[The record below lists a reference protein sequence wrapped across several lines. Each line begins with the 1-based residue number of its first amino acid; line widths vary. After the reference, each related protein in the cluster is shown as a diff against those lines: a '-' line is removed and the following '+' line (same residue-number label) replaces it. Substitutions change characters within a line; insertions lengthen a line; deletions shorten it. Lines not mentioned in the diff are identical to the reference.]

1 MTLFIIAFTFILIG
15 LQFFVVLVNFLFRQ
29 SISHSSIKTFPLV
42 SILIPARNEEKNIE
56 NILNDLIS
64 QPYSTIEIIVCNDQ
78 SEDAT
83 SQLVEKMMI
92 QDSRIKLIESSK
104 LATGWLGKNWACY
117 QLSKVAQGDYLLF
130 LDADVR
136 VKDQL
141 VGQTVHHLQ
150 KYRLG
155 LLSIFPK
162 QIMKSFGEYCTVP
175 LMHYIL
181 TTLLPLILV
190 RVSKFPSLSAANGQ
204 FMLFDA
210 KVYQQHQP
218 HLVMK
223 GEKVEDIKIARNF
236 KSRGIKVACITG
248 VEEISCR
255 MYESYQEGIS
265 GFSKNMV
272 TFFGNSYLLAFTFWV
287 LTTLSIIYIPIYGNS
302 IVTIAFFSL
311 YLGTKILFSLTSK
324 QNILI
329 NLLLTIPQHIT
340 MLVILIQSLIHKYT
354 KKQQWK
360 GRSI

>member
-1 MTLFIIAFTFILIG
+1 MLIG
-15 LQFFVVLVNFLFRQ
+15 VQFIVVLINFIFKQ
-29 SISHSSIKTFPLV
+29 PISHSTSESSPLV

-56 NILNDLIS
+56 NILQDLKS
-64 QPYSTIEIIVCNDQ
+64 QSYSSIEIIVCNDQ

-83 SQLVEKMMI
+83 AILVEKMMI
-92 QDSRIKLIESSK
+92 EDSRIRLIESSP
-104 LATGWLGKNWACY
+104 LASGWLGKNWACH
-117 QLSKVAQGDYLLF
+117 QLSKVAKGDYFLF

-136 VKDQL
+136 VKDPLIAQS
-141 VGQTVHHLQ
+141 VHYFQ
-150 KYRLG
+150 KHGLG

-162 QIMKSFGEYCTVP
+162 QLMKTFGEYCTVP

-204 FMLFDA
+204 FMLFDSA
-210 KVYQQHQP
+210 VYQQYQP
-218 HLVMK
+218 HLMMK
-223 GEKVEDIKIARNF
+223 GEKVEDITIARNF
-236 KSRGIKVACITG
+236 KRRGIKVACITG
-248 VEEISCR
+248 IQEITCR

-272 TFFGNSYLLAFTFWV
+272 AFFGNSYLLAFTFWA
-287 LTTLSIIYIPIYGNS
+287 LTTLSIIYVPIYGNS
-302 IVTIAFFSL
+302 ILTIAFFSL
-311 YLGTKILFSLTSK
+311 YLGAKILFSLTSK

-329 NLLLTIPQHIT
+329 NILLTIPQHIT
-340 MLVILIQSLIHKYT
+340 MLVILTQSLIHKYT